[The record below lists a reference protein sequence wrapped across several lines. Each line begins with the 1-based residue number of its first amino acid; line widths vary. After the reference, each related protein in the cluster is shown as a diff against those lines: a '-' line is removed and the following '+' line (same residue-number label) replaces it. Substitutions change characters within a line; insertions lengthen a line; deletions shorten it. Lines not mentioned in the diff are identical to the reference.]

1 MIDTL
6 TMAIGAALAAIAA
19 LVGIYANARAD
30 GRATERLVQQTREL
44 NAIKTAQDVEQAVAG
59 NDRAD
64 NRAKLQKWGAK

>member
-6 TMAIGAALAAIAA
+6 TWAIGAALAAIAA
-19 LVGIYANARAD
+19 LVGIYAKARAD

-59 NDRAD
+59 NDPGA
-64 NRAKLQKWGAK
+64 NRKELGKWSKR

>member
-19 LVGIYANARAD
+19 LVGLYARARAD

-44 NAIKTAQDVEQAVAG
+44 NAIKTANEIDQAVAG
-59 NDRAD
+59 NDPAD
-64 NRAKLQKWGAK
+64 NRGRLGTWSER